1 MTGYTLSELVRS
13 GTERLAQ
20 CGVENAAYDS
30 FELMSAVNGMDRT
43 YYLMH
48 GNEPV
53 ADKDCD
59 KFEMYIKRRC
69 SREPLQHILGK
80 AWFYG
85 YEFIVN
91 ENVLVPRSDTE
102 ILVENVL
109 SVSDNTSRILDM
121 CTGSGCIILTLAK
134 QGHLLSGLGVDYS
147 EKALSVAKKNRE
159 LLQVENVEFVQS
171 DLFKEKKLM
180 QEYIGHTDIIV
191 SNPPYIPTKVIEGL
205 ADEVRCFDPMMALDG
220 HEDGLYFYRKITSQ
234 AKEFLKPGGFL
245 FYEIGHDQSEAVENE
260 LALAGY
266 TEIVTIK
273 DLSGLDRVVKGR
285 LR

>member
-1 MTGYTLSELVRS
+1 MSCTLSEIVRD
-13 GTERLAQ
+13 GAERLTE
-20 CGVENAAYDS
+20 CGIENAAYDS
-30 FELMSAVNGMDRT
+30 FALMSELNGMDRT
-43 YYLMH
+43 YYLVH
-48 GNEPV
+48 GNETV
-53 ADKDCD
+53 TDEICE
-59 KFEMYIKRRC
+59 KFNIYIERRC
-69 SREPLQHILGK
+69 GHEPLQHILGK

-102 ILVENVL
+102 ILVEQVL
-109 SVSDNTSRILDM
+109 AVSDSTSRIVDM

-134 QGHLLSGLGVDYS
+134 EGHLLSGLGVDYS
-147 EKALSVAKKNRE
+147 TKALAVAEKNRKH
-159 LLQVENVEFVQS
+159 LQAENIEFIQS
-171 DLFKEKKLM
+171 DLFKEKSLM
-180 QEYIGHTDIIV
+180 REYIGKTDIIV

-205 ADEVRCFDPMMALDG
+205 SDEVRSDPMLALDG
-220 HEDGLYFYRKITSQ
+220 HEDGLYFYRKITRQ

-260 LALAGY
+260 MTLAGY

-273 DLSGLDRVVKGR
+273 DLSGLDRVVRGR

>member
-1 MTGYTLSELVRS
+1 MSYTLSEAVRD
-13 GTERLAQ
+13 GAKRLAGH
-20 CGVENAAYDS
+20 GVENAAFDS
-30 FELMSAVNGMDRT
+30 FALMSELNGMDRT
-43 YYLMH
+43 YYLVH
-48 GNEPV
+48 GNEAV
-53 ADKDCD
+53 TDGLYE
-59 KFEMYIKRRC
+59 KFNEYIERRC
-69 SREPLQHILGK
+69 RREPLQHILGK

-85 YEFIVN
+85 YEFTVN

-109 SVSDNTSRILDM
+109 AVSDETSRIIDM

-147 EKALSVAKKNRE
+147 QKALAVAEKNRE
-159 LLQVENVEFVQS
+159 KLQAENVEFIQS
-171 DLFKEKKLM
+171 DLFKEKRLM
-180 QEYIGHTDIIV
+180 QEYIGKTDIVV

-205 ADEVRCFDPMMALDG
+205 SDEVRLFDPMLALDG
-220 HEDGLYFYRKITSQ
+220 HEDGLYFYRRITSQ
-234 AKEFLKPGGFL
+234 AKEFLTPGGFL

-260 LALAGY
+260 MAQAGY

-273 DLSGLDRVVKGR
+273 DFAGLDRVVRGR